1 MAGTRVE
8 PGRQQPPRVRYAKRG
23 GFNLAYQVVG
33 EGPVD
38 LVLAPGWATHL
49 DLAWEVPGLARLLR
63 RLASISRLVLFDER
77 GTGLSDRVAPD
88 APPTLEERTDDLLAV
103 LDAAGSHRAV
113 LFGTLGGAAAC
124 SLLAATCPE
133 RVLALVLYGT
143 GARPLAGGPLGG
155 LAGAAEAALDRLER
169 EWGTGGA
176 GLAVWAPSLTGD
188 DQAVAAY
195 LRLLRSGVSPGSAR
209 SLARAAS
216 GVDWEAVV
224 PAVRVPAL
232 VLHRTGDLVVPV
244 GEGRRL
250 AERLPEASFVEL
262 PGVDHL
268 VWAGDQD
275 AVVDQLRLFLAE
287 AGPMPRQRRRLVT
300 VLATDLVVTSP
311 RPLPEGRAWQEL
323 LRAHRAVVR
332 ANLQRYG
339 GREVRTAGDDVLAT
353 FLRPGQ
359 AIRCADAIIAAAGLV
374 GLRVRAGVACG
385 ECELLDDGPRGPT
398 VAQAAAMTALA
409 RPGEILVSRLVR
421 DLAAGPAIG
430 FEPRPAQPLD
440 GVQGAGEL
448 FRASP
453 PSR

>member
-8 PGRQQPPRVRYAKRG
+8 PDRRQPPRVRYAKRG

-33 EGPVD
+33 DGPVD

-49 DLAWEVPGLARLLR
+49 DLAWEVPGLARFLR
-63 RLASISRLVLFDER
+63 RLASIGRLVLFDER
-77 GTGLSDRVAPD
+77 GAGLSDRVAPD

-103 LDAAGSHRAV
+103 LDAAGSQQAV

-133 RVLALVLYGT
+133 RVLALVLYGAA
-143 GARPLAGGPLGG
+143 ARPLTAGPLGG
-155 LAGAAEAALDRLER
+155 LADPAEAALDRLER
-169 EWGTGGA
+169 EWATGA
-176 GLAVWAPSLTGD
+176 GLAVWAPSLLGD

-195 LRLLRSGVSPGSAR
+195 LRLLRSGLSPGSAR
-209 SLARAAS
+209 GLARAAF
-216 GVDWEAVV
+216 GMDWEAVL
-224 PAVRVPAL
+224 PAVRVPTL

-275 AVVDQLRLFLAE
+275 AVVDRLQGFMARAE
-287 AGPMPRQRRRLVT
+287 PAPHHRRRLVT
-300 VLATDLVVTSP
+300 VLSTDLVVTAP
-311 RPLPEGRAWQEL
+311 RPLPGGRAWQEL
-323 LRAHRAVVR
+323 LGTHRAAVR

-339 GREVRTAGDDVLAT
+339 GREVRTAGDGILAT

-359 AIRCADAIIAAAGLV
+359 AIRCADAIIAAARPL
-374 GLRVRAGVACG
+374 GLRIRAGVDCG
-385 ECELLDDGPRGPT
+385 ECELLEDGPRGPT
-398 VAQAAAMTALA
+398 VARAAAMTALA

-421 DLAAGPAIG
+421 DLAAGPAVG
-430 FEPRPAQPLD
+430 FEARGAHALD
-440 GVQGAGEL
+440 GVQGADEL
-448 FRASP
+448 FRASLL
-453 PSR
+453 SR

>member
-8 PGRQQPPRVRYAKRG
+8 PDRQQPPRVRYAKRG

-49 DLAWEVPGLARLLR
+49 DLAWEVPGLARFLR

-103 LDAAGSHRAV
+103 MDAAGSQRAV

-133 RVLALVLYGT
+133 RALALVLYGT

-155 LAGAAEAALDRLER
+155 LDPSEAALDRLER

-176 GLAVWAPSLTGD
+176 GLAVCAPSLTGD

-216 GVDWEAVV
+216 GVDWEAVL
-224 PAVRVPAL
+224 PAVRVPTL

-250 AERLPEASFVEL
+250 AERLPEASFVDL

-275 AVVDQLRLFLAE
+275 AVVDRLRRFLAE
-287 AGPMPRQRRRLVT
+287 AGPAPHHRRRLVT
-300 VLATDLVVTSP
+300 VLSTDLVVTSP
-311 RPLPEGRAWQEL
+311 RPLPGGRAWQEL
-323 LRAHRAVVR
+323 LGAHRAVVR

-339 GREVRTAGDDVLAT
+339 GREARTAGDGLLAT

-359 AIRCADAIIAAAGLV
+359 AIRCADAIIAAARPV

-385 ECELLDDGPRGPT
+385 ECELVEDGPRGPT

-421 DLAAGPAIG
+421 DLATGPAIG
-430 FEPRPAQPLD
+430 FEPRRAHPLD
-440 GVQGAGEL
+440 GVQDAGEL
-448 FRASP
+448 FRASL